1 LGNGYAKWLGRRH
14 PEAESLLHRYK
25 GIYFTVMAGLMHNPD
40 KNETPPAGITLE
52 PQEISWWK
60 SKSAIWGLLAL
71 VLVSLGLLFWVFHC
85 RGFLWGQVCH
95 YADLCT
101 NKQWIKS
108 ILKAAGPLAPV
119 LFILIQALQ
128 VVLAPIPG
136 EATGFIGGYL
146 FGVPLGLLYSTL
158 GLTLGS
164 VLAFLI
170 ARWLEEHYVARWIP
184 KEILQKFD
192 FLMERQGALIAFIL
206 FLLPGFPKDYL
217 CFVLGLSRMPFK
229 LFLLI
234 CIVGR
239 IPGTLLLTL
248 QGAKV
253 YKGDYYSTLVILGL
267 CLVLVVVLGYYREA
281 VYRWIRRF
289 DHSDYP
295 ASGEK

>member
-1 LGNGYAKWLGRRH
+1 MTDLKHHPDKSGT
-14 PEAESLLHRYK
+14 PEA
-25 GIYFTVMAGLMHNPD
+25 GILAEGRV
-40 KNETPPAGITLE
+40 K
-52 PQEISWWK
+52 SWWQ
-60 SKSAIWGLLAL
+60 SRAAFWGLL
-71 VLVSLGLLFWVFHC
+71 VLVAGLGLLFWGFHY
-85 RGFLWGQVCH
+85 RIFFWDQACH
-95 YADLCT
+95 YFGLCT

-108 ILKAAGPLAPV
+108 ILKAAGPLAPL

-128 VVLAPIPG
+128 VVFAPIPG

-146 FGVPLGLLYSTL
+146 FGVPLGLFYSTV

-164 VLAFLI
+164 VGAFLI
-170 ARWLEEHYVARWIP
+170 ARWLEERYVSRWIP
-184 KEILQKFD
+184 AEILRKFD
-192 FLMERQGALIAFIL
+192 FLMERQGAMISFIL

-234 CIVGR
+234 SIVGR

-267 CLVLVVVLGYYREA
+267 CLALVLLLGYYREA

-289 DHSDYP
+289 DHPGEP
-295 ASGEK
+295 APGSESR

>member
-1 LGNGYAKWLGRRH
+1 
-14 PEAESLLHRYK
+14 
-25 GIYFTVMAGLMHNPD
+25 MHNSEE
-40 KNETPPAGITLE
+40 NQILEAGMPPKGQGL
-52 PQEISWWK
+52 SWWQ
-60 SKSAIWGLLAL
+60 SKTAIWVMLPLA
-71 VLVSLGLLFWVFHC
+71 VLCLGLLFLIFHY
-85 RGFLWGQVCH
+85 RSYLWGQACH
-95 YADLCT
+95 LLGLCT
-101 NKQWIKS
+101 NKHWIKS
-108 ILKAAGPLAPV
+108 ILKAAGPLAPLV
-119 LFILIQALQ
+119 FILIQALQ
-128 VVLAPIPG
+128 VVFAPIPG

-170 ARWLEEHYVARWIP
+170 ARWLEEHYVARWLP
-184 KEILQKFD
+184 KEILEKFD
-192 FLMERQGALIAFIL
+192 FLMERQGALISFML

-234 CIVGR
+234 CAVGR

-267 CLVLVVVLGYYREA
+267 CLVVVGVLAYYREA
-281 VYRWIRRF
+281 VYGWIRHF
-289 DHSDYP
+289 DHPDEP
-295 ASGEK
+295 ASGFDQE